1 MSLFDVG
8 RLVVKIAGRDA
19 GKKAVVVE
27 VFDNTYVLID
37 GATRRKKVNVLHLEP
52 LAEFLPI
59 NSGASHDDV
68 KKVFTEL
75 GINVWETKAKTV
87 SVRLQR
93 QRKTKKRAVN
103 AVGAPVKQ
111 NSEEKQ
117 KKVRKKIATIEKT

>member
-37 GATRRKKVNVLHLEP
+37 GATRRKKVNILHLEP
-52 LAEFLPI
+52 LAEVLSL